1 MGEHGVADTYNNQ
14 RKEQEVKRD
23 VSLFHSQRNNLI
35 YFHLTLSTYKC
46 EFLLNPLRTDRF
58 LQKHEQY
65 VQKK

>member
-35 YFHLTLSTYKC
+35 YFHLTLSTNKC
-46 EFLLNPLRTDRF
+46 ELLLLNQTDRF

-65 VQKK
+65 VKIK

>member
-46 EFLLNPLRTDRF
+46 ELLLLNHFELIGFYKNMNNT
-58 LQKHEQY
+58 LK
-65 VQKK
+65 